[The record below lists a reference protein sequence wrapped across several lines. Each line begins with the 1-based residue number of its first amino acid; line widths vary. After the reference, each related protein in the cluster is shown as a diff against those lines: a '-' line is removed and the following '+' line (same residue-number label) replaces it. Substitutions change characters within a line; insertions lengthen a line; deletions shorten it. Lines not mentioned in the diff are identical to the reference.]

1 MDRRLTASRM
11 PAPGRAG
18 AKTPFQFARNSA
30 RTEMRI
36 CMHLAAGAVRL
47 DATARSLTPHA
58 LDILGRIMDDPP
70 SGHRPVART
79 IVSAP

>member
-1 MDRRLTASRM
+1 
-11 PAPGRAG
+11 
-18 AKTPFQFARNSA
+18 
-30 RTEMRI
+30 MRI

-70 SGHRPVART
+70 SGRLNPGVRREL
-79 IVSAP
+79 